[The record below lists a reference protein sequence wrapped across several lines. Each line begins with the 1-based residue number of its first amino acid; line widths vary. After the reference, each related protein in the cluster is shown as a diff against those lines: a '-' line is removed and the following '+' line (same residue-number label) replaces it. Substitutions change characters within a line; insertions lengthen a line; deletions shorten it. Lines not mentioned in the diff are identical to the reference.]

1 MKGRNEMADRPNTQ
15 TNNQTEG
22 TETVRVLRILEYV
35 GQRKWVEATLRQG
48 LGPNRMFAVPNG
60 QIRMGI
66 VGDFPEPTK
75 VSYSEGVNYLI
86 SAVTNS
92 VSLLSNPD
100 LESDSVR
107 ANVLKELTEALAK
120 LAYYGNVSDRYPFD
134 RYPFPTNR

>member
-15 TNNQTEG
+15 TNDQTEG

-86 SAVTNS
+86 SAVQDIINETPQEEIS
-92 VSLLSNPD
+92 ATV
-100 LESDSVR
+100 
-107 ANVLKELTEALAK
+107 AQILTKLDEALDK
-120 LAYYGNVSDRYPFD
+120 LAYYGNIIDRHPFD
-134 RYPFPTNR
+134 RHPFPTNR